1 MKRTSFRKA
10 LVPGVAALALAL
22 SACGAANESE
32 AGSDTEGA
40 ETSSLSGTLN
50 GAGAS
55 SQEAA
60 QGAWRAGFQTAN
72 SDVTVNYDPVGS
84 SGGREQFIAGGV
96 AFAGSDSYLDEDEIA
111 AASET
116 CGTEPLQL
124 PAYISPIAVIYNVEG
139 LTDLKLDATTI
150 AAIFDGSITKWND
163 AAIADLNPDAD
174 LPDATINPV
183 HRGDGSGTTENFT
196 EYLAAAGGWSH
207 EPSDEWPLTSG
218 EAASGTSGVV
228 AAVTDNTFTIGY
240 ADASQAGELSKV
252 LVGVGDDFVA
262 PDADAAAKIIEASPR
277 VDESSEVNFA
287 VDIDHETTEAG
298 TYPIVLASY
307 LLACQSYDD
316 AATADLV
323 NGYLTYVLG
332 ADGQAASAE
341 SAGSAPVS
349 GGVADAALA
358 AVEKI
363 AAN

>member
-10 LVPGVAALALAL
+10 LIPGVAALAIVL
-22 SACGAANESE
+22 SACGAANESD
-32 AGSDTEGA
+32 GDTGTDGGD
-40 ETSSLSGTLN
+40 TSALSGTLN

-72 SDVTVNYDPVGS
+72 PDVTVNYDPVGS

-96 AFAGSDSYLDEDEIA
+96 QFAGSDSYLDEDEVA
-111 AASET
+111 AATET
-116 CGTEPLQL
+116 CGTEPLQV

-139 LTDLKLDATTI
+139 VTDLKLDAETI

-163 AAIADLNPDAD
+163 SAIADLNPDAT
-174 LPDATINPV
+174 LPDEAINPV

-207 EPSDEWPLTSG
+207 EPGDEWPIKGG
-218 EAASGTSGVV
+218 EAANGTSGVV
-228 AAVTDNTFTIGY
+228 AAVTDNPNTIGY

-252 LVGVGDDFVA
+252 LVGVGDEFVA
-262 PDADAAAKIIEASPR
+262 PDAAAAAKIIEASPR
-277 VDESSEVNFA
+277 VDDASEVNFA
-287 VDIDHETTEAG
+287 VDIDHETTAAG

-341 SAGSAPVS
+341 SAGSAPLA
-349 GGVADAALA
+349 GEVADAALA
-358 AVEKI
+358 AVGKI